1 MYDSKTS
8 LASRIVNVERQ
19 VDNIDEKLQGF
30 LEMYL
35 EDRKKILHLA
45 VSNQSLNTVSWL
57 TITYILIRPVARIL
71 KGSWAQSVDI
81 KLWLELKARRHK
93 WMNSNR
99 KFLLARIAEHYF

>member
-45 VSNQSLNTVSWL
+45 VSNQSLNTVS
-57 TITYILIRPVARIL
+57 
-71 KGSWAQSVDI
+71 
-81 KLWLELKARRHK
+81 
-93 WMNSNR
+93 
-99 KFLLARIAEHYF
+99 